1 MNDGEPYDSQ
11 MNGNG
16 EALIVGQKGDFP
28 HGDEKLK
35 WKSLEH
41 RGVTFFP
48 GYEAHGV
55 KLLFKV
61 SERYDFDILLG
72 QRSRPQT

>member
-1 MNDGEPYDSQ
+1 MMNDGEPYDSQ
-11 MNGNG
+11 MNG
-16 EALIVGQKGDFP
+16 EALIVGEKGDFP
-28 HGDEKLK
+28 HGDQKLK

-48 GYEAHGV
+48 GYESHGV

-61 SERYDFDILLG
+61 SKDMMLIFLLG
-72 QRSRPQT
+72 ERSRPQT